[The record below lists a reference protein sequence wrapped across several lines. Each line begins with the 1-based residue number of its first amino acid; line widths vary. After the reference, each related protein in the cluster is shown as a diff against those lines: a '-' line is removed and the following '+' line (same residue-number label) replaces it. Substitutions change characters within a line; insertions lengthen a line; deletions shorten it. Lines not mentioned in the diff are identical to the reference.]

1 MRCQSVQLKWLMWR
15 KRREEVKK
23 KIPSCLVSYPRPPP
37 FPPPYKLLPSVK
49 NWHAT
54 KVTLLKAWL
63 HLVSRITQ
71 FEEAVGERQDAQHQ
85 ASWKPIPCAYLVF
98 SFCLH
103 TCSRRQGYMLPES
116 TSVSPKRPVPLT
128 HGTLFSYVIR
138 KADDMSLGA
147 FLGYT
152 RSSLD
157 PAAWKTWASQQ
168 ARRKGGGKGLI
179 FYFIFF
185 FLHPK
190 RISQI
195 TWQKWGCKRWG

>member
-1 MRCQSVQLKWLMWR
+1 MRCRSVQLKWLMWR
-15 KRREEVKK
+15 NGEKRWKK
-23 KIPSCLVSYPRPPP
+23 KFHLAWLRI
-37 FPPPYKLLPSVK
+37 PPPYKLLPSVK
-49 NWHAT
+49 FWHAT

-63 HLVSRITQ
+63 HLVRRITQ

-103 TCSRRQGYMLPES
+103 TCSRRQGHMLPES

-128 HGTLFSYVIR
+128 HGRLFSYVIR

-152 RSSLD
+152 RSSRPCSLKD
-157 PAAWKTWASQQ
+157 ISKPASKE
-168 ARRKGGGKGLI
+168 KGGGKGL
-179 FYFIFF
+179 FFFKFFF
-185 FLHPK
+185 FLPIFSSKTYLTNHM
-190 RISQI
+190 
-195 TWQKWGCKRWG
+195 TEMGL

>member
-15 KRREEVKK
+15 NGEKRWKK
-23 KIPSCLVSYPRPPP
+23 KFHLAWLRIPPPP

-49 NWHAT
+49 IWHAT

-63 HLVSRITQ
+63 HLVRRITQ

-103 TCSRRQGYMLPES
+103 TCSRRQGHMLPES

-128 HGTLFSYVIR
+128 HGRLFSYVIR

-152 RSSLD
+152 RSSRPCSLKD
-157 PAAWKTWASQQ
+157 ISKPASKE
-168 ARRKGGGKGLI
+168 KGGGKGL
-179 FYFIFF
+179 FF
-185 FLHPK
+185 FNFFSFLPIFSSKTYLTNHMAEM
-190 RISQI
+190 
-195 TWQKWGCKRWG
+195 GL